1 MTSRSRH
8 SLHDFAAR
16 AAAGAAF
23 AWASFAPCLAHAQ
36 DLAPPPAMGPNMQQ
50 PQVWQPQTM
59 TTQQL
64 NTAERED
71 SGRGLEFFYVNG
83 GAGFSYVGLP
93 SYGPPG
99 YRFTQSSAVGPEL
112 DLGLGVRLL
121 VLTIGP
127 RVRFHP
133 LTGYDLIQANLE
145 VAVHLPL
152 GSLDLYGGVHGG
164 YSMMAK
170 TKKAFEGAAT
180 TTNSVGMSG
189 GDVGLDLG
197 ADYYL
202 SSLFSIGGALSGE
215 VIFLKTS
222 DLPPPD
228 TKGSATGVGLVLGA
242 RAGLHF

>member
-1 MTSRSRH
+1 M
-8 SLHDFAAR
+8 D
-16 AAAGAAF
+16 
-23 AWASFAPCLAHAQ
+23 
-36 DLAPPPAMGPNMQQ
+36 PNQ
-50 PQVWQPQTM
+50 PTQQVWQPQTM

-83 GAGFSYVGLP
+83 GAGLSYVGLP

-99 YRFTQSSAVGPEL
+99 YRFTKSSAVGPEL

-133 LTGYDLIQANLE
+133 LTGYNLIQANLE

-152 GSLDLYGGVHGG
+152 GDLDLYGGVHGG
-164 YSMMAK
+164 YTMMAS
-170 TKKAFEGAAT
+170 TKKAFEVAAGT
-180 TTNSVGMSG
+180 PTNDVGMSG
-189 GDVGLDLG
+189 GDVGLDVG

-202 SSLFSIGGALSGE
+202 SSLFSIGGALTGE

-228 TKGSATGVGLVLGA
+228 TKGSATGVGLGLGA

>member
-1 MTSRSRH
+1 MNSRSRPPSFH
-8 SLHDFAAR
+8 AFTAR
-16 AAAGAAF
+16 IAAGAAF
-23 AWASFAPCLAHAQ
+23 GWASFSPGFAHAQ

-83 GAGFSYVGLP
+83 GAGISYVGLP
-93 SYGPPG
+93 SYGAP
-99 YRFTQSSAVGPEL
+99 S
-112 DLGLGVRLL
+112 
-121 VLTIGP
+121 
-127 RVRFHP
+127 
-133 LTGYDLIQANLE
+133 GYDLIQANLE

-164 YSMMAK
+164 YSMMAN

-180 TTNSVGMSG
+180 TTSTVGMSG
-189 GDVGLDLG
+189 GDVGIDLG

-202 SSLFSIGGALSGE
+202 SSTFSLGGALSGE
-215 VIFLKTS
+215 VLFLKTS

-228 TKGSATGVGLVLGA
+228 TKGSHRRGA
-242 RAGLHF
+242 RPRRARGPSLLIQP